1 MSLDTRAGTVLVAG
15 IGNSDRGDD
24 GIGPV
29 VARHVAALNL
39 PGVRVVSHAEPLD
52 LLDDELS
59 ADMLVVVDAV
69 RSGRRPGVVVVRHVD
84 NRALPEWTGAGGTHA
99 VGLAVSVELARVLG
113 RMPRRLVLVGV
124 EAESFAI
131 GAPLSPAVRAA
142 IAVARDAVAAVVG
155 SMVGG
160 GR

>member
-1 MSLDTRAGTVLVAG
+1 MSLDARTGTVVVAG

-24 GIGPV
+24 GVGPV
-29 VARHVAALNL
+29 IARHVAGLNL
-39 PGVRVVSHAEPLD
+39 PGVSVVSHAEPLD
-52 LLDDELS
+52 LLDDELA

-84 NRALPEWTGAGGTHA
+84 NRPLPEWTGTGGTHA

-142 IAVARDAVAAVVG
+142 IAVATDAVAAVVG

-160 GR
+160 GG